1 MSDSYLL
8 LTPVLV
14 LGVLAL
20 AGFVGCDKVFGLSHF
35 SIDIPLV
42 VGETL
47 MTPRNDYTGWV
58 GMAIVP
64 QGEDRQVYAI
74 ARYCLPG
81 NAGNHSVKIVDGDG
95 NDVPDTTTNV
105 NLAGQTANQFVF
117 ASISGV
123 TLKAN
128 LKYYVLSYETT
139 GGDQFFDFPTTIVPS
154 SDNFFTVPSAAFG
167 NPTGSPPDPYTE
179 MGGPNNSYGPLNI
192 QYAKAD

>member
-35 SIDIPLV
+35 SIDLPLV

-47 MTPRNDYTGWV
+47 MTPRNDFTGWV

-64 QGEDRQVYAI
+64 QGEDRLVYAI

-81 NAGNHSVKIVDGDG
+81 NTGNHSVKIVDANG

-105 NLAGQTANQFVF
+105 NLAGQTANQFVY
-117 ASISGV
+117 ASLSGV

-139 GGDQFFDFPTTIVPS
+139 GGDQFFDFTSTLVLS
-154 SDNFFTVPSAAFG
+154 SDGFFNVTSAVFGDPTATPSI
-167 NPTGSPPDPYTE
+167 PYTE
-179 MGGPNNSYGPLNI
+179 MGGPNNSYGPLDI
-192 QYAKAD
+192 HYGKAD